1 MTGEYS
7 AGNTAFLPL
16 LCLFIKHFIC
26 DFPLQAFPWIYRN
39 KGTYLHWGGLL
50 HAALHGLG
58 TFIVFFVMPRNS
70 VSGNSDIHLMLILAM
85 IDCVMHYHIDWF
97 KMNLGKR
104 YHLKPDN
111 SEWFWILLGFDQLL
125 HHLTYFAIVYFYYIV

>member
-26 DFPLQAFPWIYRN
+26 DFPLQAFPWMYRN
-39 KGTYLHWGGLL
+39 KGTYLHAGGLA

-58 TFIVFFVMPRNS
+58 TLIVLFAFAS
-70 VSGNSDIHLMLILAM
+70 SGESLKVLTTLALL
-85 IDCVMHYHIDWF
+85 DFLVHYHIDWS
-97 KMNLGKR
+97 KMNLVK
-104 YHLKPDN
+104 HFDLKPDN
-111 SEWFWILLGFDQLL
+111 SEWFWIFLGFDQLL
-125 HHLTYFAIVYFYYIV
+125 HHLTYFAIVYYLFIL